1 MDSIIGNR
9 QLDMEVLKEPRGF
22 LRCLQWF
29 FAMLAFATCCDF
41 STQIAFDIV
50 CKNNTQQSTHV
61 STVISYPFRIDQN
74 PPYKFQDGPPCD
86 VKFGPDVHNPDIT
99 FPGNF
104 ASDAQ
109 FFVFTGVITWLYC
122 FASIAVYVFY
132 STLYTDEQKSYPKI
146 DFFVTA
152 LLGFFWLAGSSA
164 WANGLSGMKTMADP
178 DNWIF
183 TSQFENAAI
192 CYKTTNGNYLYPK
205 IGECHTIERGHFG
218 GANVSVLF
226 GFLNCFL
233 WISNLWFLYKETS
246 WFKGNQ
252 DQTNLPNVEGQGDVM

>member
-1 MDSIIGNR
+1 MSHTLIFKN
-9 QLDMEVLKEPRGF
+9 P
-22 LRCLQWF
+22 F
-29 FAMLAFATCCDF
+29 F
-41 STQIAFDIV
+41 
-50 CKNNTQQSTHV
+50 
-61 STVISYPFRIDQN
+61 
-74 PPYKFQDGPPCD
+74 
-86 VKFGPDVHNPDIT
+86 
-99 FPGNF
+99 
-104 ASDAQ
+104 
-109 FFVFTGVITWLYC
+109 
-122 FASIAVYVFY
+122 SIAVYVFY

-164 WANGLSGMKTMADP
+164 WANGLSGMKTVADP